1 MPHRA
6 LFLKNG
12 QIFRSGSLL
21 HPQNPKFDAFF
32 YFFWPKPVTATKMFP
47 YIPFRTFQNEYLGSL
62 VIIFIP
68 GVSQNY
74 YKNQTLGPHK
84 SGLREPILLV
94 HGNSGQKMSKIIRVF
109 GLKKM
114 LSRAL

>member
-1 MPHRA
+1 
-6 LFLKNG
+6 
-12 QIFRSGSLL
+12 
-21 HPQNPKFDAFF
+21 
-32 YFFWPKPVTATKMFP
+32 MFP

-94 HGNSGQKMSKIIRVF
+94 HGNSGHNLPVWLILGQFWQIGFSKIWGHF
-109 GLKKM
+109 GGGEFSQK
-114 LSRAL
+114 

>member
-1 MPHRA
+1 
-6 LFLKNG
+6 
-12 QIFRSGSLL
+12 
-21 HPQNPKFDAFF
+21 
-32 YFFWPKPVTATKMFP
+32 MFP

-94 HGNSGQKMSKIIRVF
+94 HGNSGHNLLRI
-109 GLKKM
+109 
-114 LSRAL
+114 SRARFLGKKSSLMHFENAHFCQNPGSEATLAF

>member
-1 MPHRA
+1 
-6 LFLKNG
+6 
-12 QIFRSGSLL
+12 
-21 HPQNPKFDAFF
+21 
-32 YFFWPKPVTATKMFP
+32 MFP